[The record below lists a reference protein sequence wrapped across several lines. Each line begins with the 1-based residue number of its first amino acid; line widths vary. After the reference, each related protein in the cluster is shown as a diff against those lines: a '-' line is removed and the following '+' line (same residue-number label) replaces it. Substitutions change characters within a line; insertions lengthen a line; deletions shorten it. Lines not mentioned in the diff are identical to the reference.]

1 MLVTGLEYIVMMLFP
16 SGKLSSN
23 MLIFQ
28 NVKESIAGLADEYK
42 RIADTIAKVKFF
54 SSNAQPRNKIHPFS
68 LLESKAPDFYH

>member
-42 RIADTIAKVKFF
+42 GIADTIAKVKF
-54 SSNAQPRNKIHPFS
+54 
-68 LLESKAPDFYH
+68 DFVQVILNTEY

>member
-1 MLVTGLEYIVMMLFP
+1 
-16 SGKLSSN
+16 

-42 RIADTIAKVKFF
+42 EIADTIAKVKFF